1 MPFVFPAPFSLS
13 LFIFLHFLL
22 FAVCFQRVCV
32 QVRWQWFSIC
42 RNSRSQLV
50 LSADQGYLPEPRLP
64 RTPSYPF
71 PSPFPL
77 SDISSFLNGSAPET
91 NAELMLWLTSPATM
105 DAAWTW
111 PQLHWL
117 PHSLTHSHTL
127 RHSHANQYQYV
138 RDVICICVNFPCTP
152 SPSLHSSHAH
162 HCHLLGWQVR
172 VRLYEMSSPVLH
184 PEQLLPSLSHCLR
197 PLLISLCQL
206 FVALQFFPFLPADA
220 AILLNT
226 FALIFFI
233 SLLWVY

>member
-1 MPFVFPAPFSLS
+1 MPFVFQHMPPSSSLFLY
-13 LFIFLHFLL
+13 LFIFLLFLL

-64 RTPSYPF
+64 RTTYPC
-71 PSPFPL
+71 PFPL
-77 SDISSFLNGSAPET
+77 SHISPFLNGSAPET
-91 NAELMLWLTSPATM
+91 NAELMLWLTLPATM

-111 PQLHWL
+111 PQLHW
-117 PHSLTHSHTL
+117 PHTLTHT
-127 RHSHANQYQYV
+127 RSHADQYQYV
-138 RDVICICVNFPCTP
+138 RDVICICVNFPCIPCTP
-152 SPSLHSSHAH
+152 SPSLRNLPAH

-184 PEQLLPSLSHCLR
+184 PEQLLPSLSHCLL
-197 PLLISLCQL
+197 PLSLPRSQL
-206 FVALQFFPFLPADA
+206 FVALQFFPFLPVDA

-226 FALIFFI
+226 FALIFI
-233 SLLWVY
+233 PLQWVY

>member
-1 MPFVFPAPFSLS
+1 MFIDADEAQGREKEQEVNRIKIEGNAVCLPSPFLSLS

-117 PHSLTHSHTL
+117 PHSLTH

-152 SPSLHSSHAH
+152 VPI
-162 HCHLLGWQVR
+162 
-172 VRLYEMSSPVLH
+172 
-184 PEQLLPSLSHCLR
+184 
-197 PLLISLCQL
+197 PLVFTARMPIA
-206 FVALQFFPFLPADA
+206 V
-220 AILLNT
+220 
-226 FALIFFI
+226 IF
-233 SLLWVY
+233 